1 MDIHFNREE
10 STLNV
15 ALDGRLDTTTAPM
28 LEDQLQRELTEDVTE
43 LIFDFEKLEYMSSVG
58 IRIIMAADEVM
69 TEQDGEMKLVHVSE
83 EIMDIF
89 DMTGLVD
96 LLNIE

>member
-1 MDIHFNREE
+1 MDIHFDREGT
-10 STLNV
+10 TLNV
-15 ALDGRLDTTTAPM
+15 MLDGRLDTTTAPT
-28 LEDQLQRELTEDVTE
+28 LEDQLQRELTEDVE
-43 LIFDFEKLEYMSSVG
+43 KLIFDFEKLEYMSSVG

-69 TEQDGEMKLVHVSE
+69 AEQDGEMKLVHVSE

>member
-1 MDIHFNREE
+1 
-10 STLNV
+10 
-15 ALDGRLDTTTAPM
+15 
-28 LEDQLQRELTEDVTE
+28 
-43 LIFDFEKLEYMSSVG
+43 MSSVG

-69 TEQDGEMKLVHVSE
+69 AEQEGEMKLIHVNE